1 MTFFSGVQYVSPTF
15 KAGSLVLCVIH
26 SIFYDK
32 VCLLYTYRVR
42 STLSQIDI
50 PIIWFLYLSKS
61 KKGDIFL
68 KDIKIEIVT
77 FK

>member
-15 KAGSLVLCVIH
+15 KAGSLLCVIH

-50 PIIWFLYLSKS
+50 PII
-61 KKGDIFL
+61 
-68 KDIKIEIVT
+68 
-77 FK
+77 